1 MMLKDHYIFSNG
13 RLKRKDNTIYFLDEK
28 ENKRSLP
35 VHQIENLYV
44 FGEVDFNSAL
54 LNLLSQHEV
63 HLHIFNYYGFYAGTF
78 CPRNRKVSG
87 FTVVQQSAH
96 YLDNG
101 KRLYIAKMFLESAVH
116 HMLRNIRR
124 HREKTEIYIHQ
135 IEEEAKKMNTAST
148 VQELMGIEGRIR
160 QHYYQSFN
168 EILKQDFTF
177 EKRTKQP
184 PRDPLNALISFGNSL
199 CYTTV
204 LGEIYKTPLDPTVS
218 FLHEPSTRRFSLS
231 LDLAEIFKP
240 LIVDPVII
248 ASINNRIITNKHFD
262 DIDGMV
268 FLNEEGKKKF
278 IMEWEN
284 KLATSIQHRKL
295 KRKVSYRHFIRLECY
310 KLIKHFIGDER
321 YKPLKAWW

>member
-1 MMLKDHYIFSNG
+1 MLKDHYIFSNG
-13 RLKRKDNTIYFLDEK
+13 RLKRKDNTIYFLDEN

-44 FGEVDFNSAL
+44 FGEVDFNSSL
-54 LNLLSQHEV
+54 LNLLSQHEI

-87 FTVVQQSAH
+87 FTIVQQSAH
-96 YLDNG
+96 YLDKE
-101 KRLYIAKMFLESAVH
+101 KRLYIAKMLLESAVH

-124 HREKTEIYIHQ
+124 HKEKTEIYIQQ
-135 IEEEAKKMNTAST
+135 IEKEAEKLKIAKTIE
-148 VQELMGIEGRIR
+148 ELMGIEGRIR

-168 EILKQDFTF
+168 HMLRQDFSF

-184 PRDPLNALISFGNSL
+184 PRDPLNTLISFGNSL

-204 LGEIYKTPLDPTVS
+204 LGEIYKTPLDPTIS

-240 LIVDPVII
+240 LIVDPVIV

-262 DIDGMV
+262 DLDGMV
-268 FLNEEGKKKF
+268 LLNEEGRKKF
-278 IMEWEN
+278 IIEWEN
-284 KLATSIQHRKL
+284 KLAASVQHRKL

>member
-1 MMLKDHYIFSNG
+1 MLKDHYIFSNG
-13 RLKRKDNTIYFLDEK
+13 RLKRKDNTIYFLDEN

-35 VHQIENLYV
+35 VHQIENLYI

-278 IMEWEN
+278 IIEWEN

-310 KLIKHFIGDER
+310 KLIKHFIGDEL

>member
-13 RLKRKDNTIYFLDEK
+13 RLKRKDNTIYFLDEN

-35 VHQIENLYV
+35 VHQIENLYI

-278 IMEWEN
+278 IIEWEN

-310 KLIKHFIGDER
+310 KLIKHFIGDEL

>member
-1 MMLKDHYIFSNG
+1 MLRDHYIFSNG
-13 RLKRKDNTIYFLDEK
+13 RLKRKDNTIYFLDEN
-28 ENKRSLP
+28 ETKRSLP
-35 VHQIENLYV
+35 VHQVDNLYV
-44 FGEVDFNSAL
+44 FGEVDLNSSL
-54 LNLLSQHEV
+54 LNLLSQHSV

-78 CPRNRKVSG
+78 CPRSKKVSG

-96 YLDNG
+96 YLDAA
-101 KRLYIAKMFLESAVH
+101 KRLYLAKMFLQSAVH

-124 HREKTEIYIHQ
+124 HKEKTEEYVRQ
-135 IEEEAKKMNTAST
+135 IELEAEKMETAT
-148 VQELMGIEGRIR
+148 TIQELMGIEGCIR

-168 EILKQDFTF
+168 EILKQDFIF

-184 PRDPLNALISFGNSL
+184 PQDPLNALISFGNTL

-204 LGEIYKTPLDPTVS
+204 LSEIYKTPLDPTIS
-218 FLHEPSTRRFSLS
+218 FLHEPSTKRFSLS

-240 LIVDPVII
+240 LIVDAVII
-248 ASINNRIITNKHFD
+248 ACINNRIITKKHFEFL
-262 DIDGMV
+262 DGMV

-278 IMEWEN
+278 IREWEN
-284 KLATSIQHRKL
+284 KLATSFQHRQL
-295 KRKVSYRHFIRLECY
+295 KRKVSYRYFMRLECY

>member
-96 YLDNG
+96 YLDKG

-124 HREKTEIYIHQ
+124 HKEKTEVYIHQ
-135 IEEEAKKMNTAST
+135 IEEEAKKLDTVST

-310 KLIKHFIGDER
+310 KLIKHLIGDER

>member
-1 MMLKDHYIFSNG
+1 MLRDHYIFSNG
-13 RLKRKDNTIYFLDEK
+13 RLKRKDNTIYFFDQD
-28 ENKRSLP
+28 ENKKTLA
-35 VHQIENLYV
+35 VHQVDNLYI
-44 FGEVDFNSAL
+44 FGEVDLNSAL
-54 LNLLSQHEV
+54 LNLLSQHDI

-96 YLDNG
+96 YLDLE
-101 KRLYIAKMFLESAVH
+101 KRLYVAKAFLRSAIH

-124 HREKTEIYIHQ
+124 YKEKTAEYVEN
-135 IEEEAKKMNTAST
+135 IEVEAQKIEEAKSI
-148 VQELMGIEGRIR
+148 QELMGIEGRIR

-168 EILKQDFTF
+168 AILQHDFTF

-184 PRDPLNALISFGNSL
+184 PQDPLNALISFGNML

-204 LGEIYKTPLDPTVS
+204 LSEIYKTQLDPTIS
-218 FLHEPSTRRFSLS
+218 FLHEPSTKRFSLC

-240 LIVDPVII
+240 LIVDSVII
-248 ASINNRIITNKHFD
+248 ACINNRIITKKHFEFM
-262 DIDGMV
+262 DGMV

-278 IMEWEN
+278 IMEWEK
-284 KLATSIQHRKL
+284 KLSTSVQHRKL
-295 KRKVSYRHFIRLECY
+295 KRKVSYRYFMRLECY
-310 KLIKHFIGDER
+310 KLIKHFIGDEP